1 MFFYCVSSGV
11 TINQEWTRVIGNT
24 DRLVF
29 SLTLTHFLA
38 KMNISR
44 GYSGAHNTLENS
56 GAVGFYLWKFQGGVW
71 SPWSGVWIFS
81 GTIRC
86 KFNSILWNLPFNSQS
101 LRDQLSVALENGEQ
115 VKEELQKLKEEIRAE
130 RASVQA
136 ARVIEKQKRELGIK
150 RQVDMFN
157 QSQEAVNQRVD
168 SLITSMGLHSTVEVV
183 INGVKHGE
191 TTNES
196 FYMYCTMFPQVN

>member
-1 MFFYCVSSGV
+1 M
-11 TINQEWTRVIGNT
+11 
-24 DRLVF
+24 
-29 SLTLTHFLA
+29 
-38 KMNISR
+38 
-44 GYSGAHNTLENS
+44 
-56 GAVGFYLWKFQGGVW
+56 
-71 SPWSGVWIFS
+71 
-81 GTIRC
+81 
-86 KFNSILWNLPFNSQS
+86 
-101 LRDQLSVALENGEQ
+101 ENGEQ
-115 VKEELQKLKEEIRAE
+115 VKEELQKLKEEMRAE

-168 SLITSMGLHSTVEVV
+168 SLITSMGQHSTVEVV

-191 TTNES
+191 TTTES

>member
-1 MFFYCVSSGV
+1 MEVPAGQVVS
-11 TINQEWTRVIGNT
+11 
-24 DRLVF
+24 LVWG
-29 SLTLTHFLA
+29 
-38 KMNISR
+38 R
-44 GYSGAHNTLENS
+44 D
-56 GAVGFYLWKFQGGVW
+56 
-71 SPWSGVWIFS
+71 FS
-81 GTIRC
+81 GTRRC
-86 KFNSILWNLPFNSQS
+86 KFNSILWNLPFTSQS
-101 LRDQLSVALENGEQ
+101 LRDQLTVALENGKQ

-168 SLITSMGLHSTVEVV
+168 SLISTMGQHSTVEVV

-191 TTNES
+191 TTNEY
-196 FYMYCTMFPQVN
+196 FYMFCAMVPQLNYILGHQCSAGERSGWPLDHGELAAVVPFMKKLLIAPLGFWPRKPEEAS